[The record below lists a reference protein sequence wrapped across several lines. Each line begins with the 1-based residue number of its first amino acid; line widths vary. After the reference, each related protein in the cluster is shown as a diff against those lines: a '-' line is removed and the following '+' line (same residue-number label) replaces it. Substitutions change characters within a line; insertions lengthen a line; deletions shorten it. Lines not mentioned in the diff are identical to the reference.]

1 MRPWHK
7 IRKLFSTDALASLR
21 EHAKRWTHPVNAK
34 RILATID
41 PAEIARITEHY
52 PRRLFVTEE
61 RLTDEE
67 PGRTVA
73 EAVTAALQRHQIAHQ
88 LRRQQQDKELVF
100 AYLGLTTQERRACQ

>member
-1 MRPWHK
+1 MADNVPEGVQAVLSFLKRMFPDGRVQH
-7 IRKLFSTDALASLR
+7 R
-21 EHAKRWTHPVNAK
+21 EDFDSGGW
-34 RILATID
+34 IFDLYIG
-41 PAEIARITEHY
+41 TEHY
-52 PRRLFVTEE
+52 PRRLVVTEE

-100 AYLGLTTQERRACQ
+100 AYLGLTTQERRARQ